1 MSQLEHISEKL
12 GSSTQM
18 GFGMD
23 VGLHDSAMQQVST
36 PNIQMGV
43 MGSVSSNAVSQQMP
57 VQTMEPIIGTRV
69 LQQSSMS
76 NIQTR
81 HIDPFSYNMASENFL
96 MPSNQFSGIGSVL
109 QDVGPLQSPTN
120 KRKAPMESLSQNP
133 VPQRYTAPKRFAQ
146 NEHRPWLQPTPVTN
160 RQPAQVQSMSNSPV
174 SQRPQGPPKK
184 PVLTKTGVQ
193 NTTLKKSQ
201 TSQMQPSHK
210 VKNESFDSVRS
221 KMRESLSA
229 ALALVQDKSLD
240 NRKDSKNIAAGAP
253 EPPSSANDNSIS
265 SEPMDSLP
273 EAGNVAEGGLTN
285 TSTNDVQGQQPGD
298 TVSIDDIPFSEN
310 FYVKDELLQGNGLSW
325 VLDSDMEFID
335 ENGIGQ
341 KQLDQDVPSVENKQL
356 QNPEILASKIEAE
369 LFKLF
374 RGVNK
379 KYKEKGRSLLFNL
392 KDRNNPELR
401 EKVMQGDISPERL
414 CSMTAEELASKELSE
429 WRVAKAEELAQMK
442 VLPDSDV
449 DIRKLVRKTH
459 KGEFQVEDDQDRDI
473 LSAEV
478 AVGTN
483 SLPRPK
489 SKGGNTKKAEKVLD
503 KNSSDGQGAAYTLTI
518 PQTEGGD
525 LMQGLMVDDELK
537 DAEFLPPIVSLDE
550 FMESLN
556 TEPPFES
563 LSGDADK
570 ANPASEKNDSKADS
584 ENKSPVAT
592 PKNHAGSAFEKGEN
606 ANSDAAEKS
615 SNENN
620 ERSEVAPAVDVVK
633 GERAWEG
640 LLQLNVSA
648 TVSVVGI
655 FKSGEK
661 TQSKDWPSS
670 IEIKGRVRLEA
681 FEKFLQELP
690 MSRSRAV
697 MAVHFVCKEGSSES
711 EKANIVEASE
721 SYVTDERVGFGEPA
735 SGVELYL
742 CPPHSRTCDLLSKV
756 LPQDQMEALNLIDNG
771 LIGVIVWRKPQ
782 IISPSQHKHT
792 KDSSKKHH
800 LSSRRH
806 NHNAKQPLHS
816 RPQPGTAAVVDD
828 DNDDDDGDVPPG
840 FGPASAGSS
849 RDEDD
854 LPEFK
859 FSGNN
864 PAAAANRPVAFPNSR
879 VDHMRELVHRYGQPS
894 VVGSRNEKMGGVP
907 VQPWKDDDDDDMP
920 EWRPEDSQRH
930 VAPPSSLRPQ
940 QLPVLRAHIVQHHLP
955 PPPPPGWPQ
964 HQQGGWAVQSVG
976 PHSAAPNV
984 YQQQTNGGSGGQFYG
999 GQWPRDPPKSRGF

>member
-1 MSQLEHISEKL
+1 
-12 GSSTQM
+12 
-18 GFGMD
+18 
-23 VGLHDSAMQQVST
+23 
-36 PNIQMGV
+36 
-43 MGSVSSNAVSQQMP
+43 
-57 VQTMEPIIGTRV
+57 
-69 LQQSSMS
+69 MS

-273 EAGNVAEGGLTN
+273 EAGNVAEGVNDAGLTN

-489 SKGGNTKKAEKVLD
+489 SKGKESSSPQGGNTKKAEKVLD

-879 VDHMRELVHRYGQPS
+879 GSVAGFQSHSPRPVVDHMRELVHRYGQPS

-940 QLPVLRAHIVQHHLP
+940 QLPVLRAHIVQQQQQQQ
-955 PPPPPGWPQ
+955 PPPPGWPQ